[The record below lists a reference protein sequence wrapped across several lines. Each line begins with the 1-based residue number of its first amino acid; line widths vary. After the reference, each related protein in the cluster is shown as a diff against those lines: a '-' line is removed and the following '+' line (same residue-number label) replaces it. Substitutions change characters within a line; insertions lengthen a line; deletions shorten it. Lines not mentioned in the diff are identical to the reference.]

1 MWNIFE
7 QPWTL
12 LIAAVISLIIIV
24 IVRAFLPEKKKYWQ
38 WLLPV
43 LLVVLAFGLDFFIK
57 TDLEKIKTVIDTG
70 VKAVRNEDP
79 PTIENIIA
87 DDYKDSRHSNKKALI
102 QHCRFFLSQP
112 LIDKTYTT
120 IRKTNISAPNA
131 TVVMLVRMSIDKES
145 EIAGFTNI
153 MLVKA
158 EVHLKKQQ
166 DNNWLITRTEILA
179 LNNQPAKWRDI
190 KNP

>member
-1 MWNIFE
+1 
-7 QPWTL
+7 
-12 LIAAVISLIIIV
+12 
-24 IVRAFLPEKKKYWQ
+24 
-38 WLLPV
+38 
-43 LLVVLAFGLDFFIK
+43 
-57 TDLEKIKTVIDTG
+57 
-70 VKAVRNEDP
+70 
-79 PTIENIIA
+79 
-87 DDYKDSRHSNKKALI
+87 
-102 QHCRFFLSQP
+102 
-112 LIDKTYTT
+112 
-120 IRKTNISAPNA
+120 
-131 TVVMLVRMSIDKES
+131 MLVRMSIDKES